1 MKKHSLIA
9 CQLFFVFLFSTLCF
23 SQKRSCGMDEY
34 MKIQMLNPEYA
45 KQHQEL
51 QQRFETEFLKTKSKN
66 AIEKRRSTIT
76 IPVAI
81 HFPEGV
87 EENRDCL
94 VELSYNQ
101 IAVLNNDFMGTNSD
115 RVLWQTASSFYPG
128 ISLGQINIKFVIAT
142 QNHPANTDLD
152 LMEGQ
157 PAVTIGYNFG
167 DGGYDDSNWSGYVN
181 IVIKTLVNELGS
193 SPLGGNVALGET
205 VEISP
210 SNFGT
215 GSGCEGYVP
224 QEPYHLGRTVTHELG
239 HFFNLKHTF
248 TSSCNSDDGIEDTP
262 NISEATYNCPAA
274 GSLDS
279 CVDGTPTLSM
289 NYMDYV
295 NDPCMYLFSEGQKTV
310 VESYIATIETQFKT
324 DFISTNKGLFD
335 RLSISPNPSTGKFTI
350 TFPTNSTTETKIS
363 VFDLSG
369 REIYY
374 EEFKNQNRISQTIH
388 LFQAQAGVYFINIH
402 NGDKQICKRII
413 IK

>member
-1 MKKHSLIA
+1 
-9 CQLFFVFLFSTLCF
+9 
-23 SQKRSCGMDEY
+23 MDEY

-51 QQRFETEFLKTKSKN
+51 QQRFETEFLKTRSKN

-181 IVIKTLVNELGS
+181 IVI
-193 SPLGGNVALGET
+193 
-205 VEISP
+205 
-210 SNFGT
+210 
-215 GSGCEGYVP
+215 
-224 QEPYHLGRTVTHELG
+224 
-239 HFFNLKHTF
+239 
-248 TSSCNSDDGIEDTP
+248 
-262 NISEATYNCPAA
+262 
-274 GSLDS
+274 
-279 CVDGTPTLSM
+279 
-289 NYMDYV
+289 
-295 NDPCMYLFSEGQKTV
+295 
-310 VESYIATIETQFKT
+310 
-324 DFISTNKGLFD
+324 
-335 RLSISPNPSTGKFTI
+335 
-350 TFPTNSTTETKIS
+350 
-363 VFDLSG
+363 
-369 REIYY
+369 
-374 EEFKNQNRISQTIH
+374 
-388 LFQAQAGVYFINIH
+388 
-402 NGDKQICKRII
+402 
-413 IK
+413 